1 MPAVD
6 VLKGSYVRK
15 GAKSLPSIQI
25 ITNCVTC
32 LAKRV
37 RWKAMPEDAAS
48 KPTSGIQI
56 RGSETKSRDEEV
68 SSREESECARPKEEG
83 LDKYKKPSKG
93 HCIDLVM
100 RVENN
105 GFYLT
110 DKSQLL

>member
-6 VLKGSYVRK
+6 ILKGRYVRK

-25 ITNCVTC
+25 ITNCVMC

-37 RWKAMPEDAAS
+37 RQKAMPEDAAA

-56 RGSETKSRDEEV
+56 RGSETKSRGEEV
-68 SSREESECARPKEEG
+68 FSRGEREGARPKEEG

-93 HCIDLVM
+93 HHIDLVM
-100 RVENN
+100 RVENI

-110 DKSQLL
+110 ELL